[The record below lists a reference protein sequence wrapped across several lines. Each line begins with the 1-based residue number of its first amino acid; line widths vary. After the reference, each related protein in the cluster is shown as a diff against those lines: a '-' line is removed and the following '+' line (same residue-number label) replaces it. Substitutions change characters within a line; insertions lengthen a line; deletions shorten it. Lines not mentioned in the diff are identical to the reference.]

1 MERQQKIDELLRQIE
16 HECRLTKGYTG
27 RPAFMPEVMEAIE
40 RVPRDAFVPNH
51 LKSLSY
57 ENTPLPIGQGQTISQ
72 PFIVALMTD
81 LLCPGKSDIVLEVG
95 AGSGYQA
102 AVLSQLVKK
111 LYTVEIVPSL
121 ARNAADLLDR
131 LGFKNVEVKQGDG
144 SQGWPEH
151 APYDSII
158 VTAAATEIPQ
168 ALKDQL
174 KPGGRLVIPIG
185 YPGMTQQ
192 LTLVE
197 KDQAGNITSR
207 SILPVVFVPFV
218 NATGLDKAA

>member
-81 LLCPGKSDIVLEVG
+81 LLCPSKSDIVLEVG